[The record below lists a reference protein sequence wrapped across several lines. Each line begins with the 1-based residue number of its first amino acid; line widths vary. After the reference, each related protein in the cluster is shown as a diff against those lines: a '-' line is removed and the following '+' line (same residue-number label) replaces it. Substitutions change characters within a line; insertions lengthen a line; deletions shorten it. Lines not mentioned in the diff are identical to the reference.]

1 LLDLNLEDKIKV
13 KPQLIGLILSDLI
26 HLDKLVSTTEI
37 QSSLIVISINND
49 DHFEEIIIEKDYLIK
64 NIIFKSNNNLITQ
77 NLYIYISLFLNISFN
92 EELIRQR
99 IIDFNS
105 FKTNNIT
112 EIEGYL
118 TNIENKITINPL
130 VEEENIQL
138 QSSVDQLK
146 LKANEGLNP
155 EEATKLDRLREVKG
169 KIKVIQEEIDFY
181 QNEKK
186 TKEEINNNLKGLENQ
201 KINIGQMLESVKLLI
216 TSREDLKKELIKF
229 GPIAQ
234 DDNLALKVQF
244 LKEEH
249 KNKMMNLLSN
259 VKSKIKNNGDEL
271 LNRNPESLYGKSI
284 IILLCFQ
291 LLLTVLVYVL
301 SLENRVLFLGILSF
315 LILILIFFLTNTFKT
330 RDTVLIKTKQHS
342 EKIIFQDITIDKDN
356 DEKRNK
362 FFVSAAWISALKS
375 EFSIASQ
382 TIKSRLNNKSYEE
395 IEMDL
400 QRIEKEIATLNNK
413 MLDLTKKSLTSEE
426 YYKKRRELDIL
437 KIEKENLEYT
447 VSSNNQNIENEIE
460 KANEKLNT
468 NRSKTQKIKLLIVS
482 LPIFILNLNLA
493 TDPIK
498 TGIQSLILKRSL
510 LMFQS
515 E

>member
-1 LLDLNLEDKIKV
+1 
-13 KPQLIGLILSDLI
+13 
-26 HLDKLVSTTEI
+26 
-37 QSSLIVISINND
+37 
-49 DHFEEIIIEKDYLIK
+49 
-64 NIIFKSNNNLITQ
+64 
-77 NLYIYISLFLNISFN
+77 
-92 EELIRQR
+92 
-99 IIDFNS
+99 
-105 FKTNNIT
+105 
-112 EIEGYL
+112 
-118 TNIENKITINPL
+118 
-130 VEEENIQL
+130 
-138 QSSVDQLK
+138 
-146 LKANEGLNP
+146 
-155 EEATKLDRLREVKG
+155 
-169 KIKVIQEEIDFY
+169 
-181 QNEKK
+181 
-186 TKEEINNNLKGLENQ
+186 
-201 KINIGQMLESVKLLI
+201 M
-216 TSREDLKKELIKF
+216 
-229 GPIAQ
+229 
-234 DDNLALKVQF
+234 
-244 LKEEH
+244 
-249 KNKMMNLLSN
+249 
-259 VKSKIKNNGDEL
+259 
-271 LNRNPESLYGKSI
+271 
-284 IILLCFQ
+284 
-291 LLLTVLVYVL
+291 
-301 SLENRVLFLGILSF
+301 
-315 LILILIFFLTNTFKT
+315 
-330 RDTVLIKTKQHS
+330 
-342 EKIIFQDITIDKDN
+342 
-356 DEKRNK
+356 
-362 FFVSAAWISALKS
+362 SAAWISALKS